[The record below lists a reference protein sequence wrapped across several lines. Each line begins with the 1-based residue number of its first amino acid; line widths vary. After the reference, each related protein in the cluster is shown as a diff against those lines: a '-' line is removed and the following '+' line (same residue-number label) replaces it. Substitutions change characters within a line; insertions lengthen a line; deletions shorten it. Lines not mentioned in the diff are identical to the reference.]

1 MSIIIGPPSGYY
13 LTAWLFEKCLD
24 DNFDF
29 GVHINIST
37 YIIATVVT
45 FFVAYIVSK
54 FLARKINKIAIQYF
68 FAFFIFPS
76 YEQ

>member
-13 LTAWLFEKCLD
+13 LTAWLFKKCLD

-37 YIIATVVT
+37 YIIATVGT
-45 FFVAYIVSK
+45 FFCSFHCFKILSK
-54 FLARKINKIAIQYF
+54 KNK
-68 FAFFIFPS
+68 
-76 YEQ
+76 